1 MHKEWSHVALLAM
14 SLALGIAIASG
25 LDHWFD
31 GDDESFTGLLA
42 SCGPALIIAAAM
54 AGLARFVRWAPA
66 APAMSAAGEPSA
78 QPWAHRDLTAA
89 LLGTLDVGILFLSAD
104 NEVSYYNPAF
114 LRIWRLP
121 AAEDLSDAGV
131 ETLLSLMGVGLARPA
146 ERATFL
152 LHAPPE
158 GEPEVKLDLPMADGR
173 LVTQQS
179 HAVTDAQGTVLGRLW
194 VFEDVTVER
203 RNATQRLQLAGR
215 DALTGQ
221 YNRHRFNEEL
231 ARMKAEARRGGT
243 RLALLLF
250 DLDGFKHI
258 NADYGQR
265 AGDALLLRVANEVAS
280 QVRRNEIF
288 ARLGGD
294 DFAILAPEADDS
306 VLQALA
312 ERVTRAVSQAHA
324 EFEGQRL
331 RMTCSCGIALFPD
344 HAHTAQDLVARADAA
359 MNAAKEAGKNT
370 WRFYQASDAKL
381 AAATPLSPDARVL
394 HALEQGLLEL
404 HYQGIYSTR
413 QRTLRHYEVLLRVRD
428 PDSADATALTG
439 EFIAMAEKCGRIL
452 EVDRWVLRHAI
463 RELAA
468 DAEIPALAVNISGR
482 SLDDVSLPAY
492 IENEL
497 RHAGVTASRL
507 LVELTETA
515 AVTDLHDARRFIEA
529 LQRLGCGVCLDD
541 FGTGFSS
548 FAYLKHLQV
557 DAIKIDG
564 LFIRD
569 LPKDQEN
576 QLFVRAIVALA
587 RGLHQTTIAE
597 CVEDEASLTILA
609 SLGVDYVQ
617 GFHLGAPLARVVSA
631 TATKQ
636 DSPSSRH

>member
-1 MHKEWSHVALLAM
+1 MQKEWPHVALLVL

-25 LDHWFD
+25 LDNWFE
-31 GDDESFTGLLA
+31 GDDDSVSALLA
-42 SCGPALIIAAAM
+42 SGGTALLIAAAM
-54 AGLARFVRWAPA
+54 AGLARFVRWRPKVPA
-66 APAMSAAGEPSA
+66 AADVAL
-78 QPWAHRDLTAA
+78 QRWTHREQIAA
-89 LLGTLDVGILFLSAD
+89 LLGAMDVGILFLSVD
-104 NEVSYYNPAF
+104 NQVSYYNPAF
-114 LRIWRLP
+114 LRIWQLP
-121 AAEDLSDAGV
+121 ATEDLTDAGV
-131 ETLLSLMGVGLARPA
+131 QALSVIMGNGLARPH
-146 ERATFL
+146 ERSTFL
-152 LHAPPE
+152 LHAPPA
-158 GEPEVKLDLPMADGR
+158 GEPDVKLDLPLADGR

-179 HAVTDAQGTVLGRLW
+179 HAVTDPQGVVLGRMWL
-194 VFEDVTVER
+194 FEDVTVQR
-203 RNATQRLQLAGR
+203 RNAHQLVRLDGR

-221 YNRHRFNEEL
+221 YNRHRFHEEL
-231 ARMKAEARRGGT
+231 ARMVAEARRGGT

-250 DLDGFKHI
+250 DLDGFTHI
-258 NADYGQR
+258 NTDYGHR
-265 AGDALLLRVANEVAS
+265 AGDALLIRVANEVAA

-294 DFAILAPEADDS
+294 DFAILVPEAEDS

-312 ERVTRAVSQAHA
+312 ERVTRSVSQAHV

-331 RMTCSCGIALFPD
+331 RMTCSCGIALYPD
-344 HAHTAQDLVARADAA
+344 HAGTAQDLVARADAA
-359 MNAAKEAGKNT
+359 MNEAKESGKNT
-370 WRFYQASDAKL
+370 WRFYRAVDAIP
-381 AAATPLSPDARVL
+381 AMVSPSSPDARVL

-428 PDSADATALTG
+428 PANANATTLTG

-468 DAEIPALAVNISGR
+468 DSEIPALAVNVSGR
-482 SLDDVSLPAY
+482 SLDDESLPAY
-492 IENEL
+492 IEQEL
-497 RHAGVTASRL
+497 RQAGVAPSRL

-529 LQRLGCGVCLDD
+529 LQRMGCGVCLDD

-548 FAYLKHLQV
+548 FAYLRHLQV

-576 QLFVRAIVALA
+576 QLFVRTIVALA

-597 CVEDEASLTILA
+597 CVEDEESLTILR

-617 GFHLGAPLARVVSA
+617 GFHLGAPQARVMGDKA
-631 TATKQ
+631 TQ
-636 DSPSSRH
+636 